1 MKDTNYEEIYNL
13 VEFAVDDAIVAY
25 DIDERPVIDK
35 DKLKEIVVEIIS
47 KREKALKKRFTKEIN
62 ESVKNILENNWLIS

>member
-35 DKLKEIVVEIIS
+35 DKLKEIVAEIIF
-47 KREKALKKRFTKEIN
+47 KREKALKKRLTKEIN